1 MCTAIFEN
9 KHGIFFGRTLDL
21 ECSFGEKVAS
31 LSAGAIYPFI
41 HMGNLKCK
49 YSILGMSLATEKQLL
64 FYDAVNEKG
73 LCAAALNF
81 PGFAVYHKR
90 EKEEIALASFEV
102 IPYLLSQCESVS
114 EVITALERATIT
126 PDDFSESFKSTPL
139 HWMIADKER
148 AIVLESVADG
158 LKIYENPIGVMT
170 NSPSFPYQ
178 ELRLCDFMQLT
189 PNHPHNSILPSQSI
203 IPYSRGLGAQGL
215 PGDYSSSSRFIR
227 AAFAKEHTLI
237 PQCSDES
244 SCRKHE
250 RQRIFDILRTL
261 SLPYGIARTEKGE
274 PIYTVY
280 TSCIDMEKCE
290 YSFFTFED
298 REIKTFKF

>member
-9 KHGIFFGRTLDL
+9 KHGVFFGRTLDL
-21 ECSFGEKVAS
+21 ECSFGEKVAR
-31 LSAGAIYPFI
+31 LSAGEIYPYI
-41 HMGNLKCK
+41 HMGKIECR
-49 YSILGMSLATEKQLL
+49 YSLLGMSIAAEKQLL

-73 LCAAALNF
+73 LSAAALNF

-102 IPYLLSQCESVS
+102 IPYLLSECASVS
-114 EVITALERATIT
+114 EAISVLERATIT

-139 HWMIADKER
+139 HWMIADREH

-170 NSPSFPYQ
+170 NSPPFPYQ
-178 ELRLCDFMQLT
+178 TLRLCDYMSLT
-189 PNHPHNSILPSQSI
+189 PRQPENNVLPSQNI
-203 IPYSRGLGAQGL
+203 TPYSRGLGAQGL
-215 PGDYSSSSRFIR
+215 PGDFSSSSRFIR
-227 AAFAKEHTLI
+227 AAFVKEHTLM
-237 PQCSDES
+237 PQCSDKS
-244 SCRKHE
+244 FDQKSLQR
-250 RQRIFDILRTL
+250 RIFDILGTL

-280 TSCIDMEKCE
+280 TSCIDMERCE
-290 YSFFTFED
+290 YSFFTFEN

>member
-21 ECSFGEKVAS
+21 ECSYGEKVAG
-31 LSAGAIYPFI
+31 LEHGEIYPFI
-41 HMGNLKCK
+41 HMGKLECK

-73 LCAAALNF
+73 LSAAALNF
-81 PGFAVYHKR
+81 PGFAVYHERKNQ
-90 EKEEIALASFEV
+90 EIALASFEV
-102 IPYLLSQCESVS
+102 IPYLLSGCASVDEAIS
-114 EVITALERATIT
+114 ALEHATIT

-170 NSPSFPYQ
+170 NSPPFPYHTM
-178 ELRLCDFMQLT
+178 RLSDYMSLT
-189 PNHPHNSILPSQSI
+189 PNHPHNSILPSQYI
-203 IPYSRGLGAQGL
+203 IPYSRGLGASGL

-227 AAFAKEHTLI
+227 AAFVKEHTIL
-237 PQCSDES
+237 PQRNGEHVWS
-244 SCRKHE
+244 KLQK
-250 RQRIFDILRTL
+250 QRIFDILGTL
-261 SLPYGIARTEKGE
+261 SLPYGIARTENGD